1 MSVCFQC
8 LERAPGC
15 HDKCGRYQEEAKKRK
30 TAKEEIRKGREAW
43 DFLFDS
49 AARTKKKY
57 HRGGK

>member
-30 TAKEEIRKGREAW
+30 AAKEEIRKGREAW
-43 DFLFDS
+43 DVLFDCAERMS
-49 AARTKKKY
+49 KKY
-57 HRGGK
+57 RRGIK